1 MELTFFRSCS
11 IKRTLP
17 GFIRLN
23 STSMPLIQSVSRRA
37 KKIVLVFSIVLVS
50 IASFSFVEDYYF
62 EVSKNLDIFSTLYRD
77 VNIYY
82 VDSLQPGE
90 LMKKG
95 ADAMLKSL
103 DPYTVYIPESEIED
117 YRMTHISAEYG
128 GIGALVHERDGQIE
142 ISEVYEGFPAQK
154 ADIRVGDKII
164 SVNGITTQSRKV
176 DDVTEFMKGQ
186 KGTTVK
192 IVVQRE
198 GTAQPLE
205 KTITRDEIKFKNVP
219 YFGMVNDHTGYIKLT
234 QFLENSADEVKQALV
249 TLKQDP
255 KMKSVILDLRGNGG
269 GLLKEAVDIV
279 NLFVDKSQKIVSQ
292 RGKVK
297 EMNMEYYASKTAVDT
312 EIPVVVLVDRG
323 SASASEIVTGAIQ
336 ELDRGVIVGQRT
348 FGKGLVQQTYNLS
361 YNTLLKVT
369 IAKYYTPSGRCIQAL
384 DYTHRNADGSVSKV
398 ADSLITEFKTKGGRV
413 VYDGSGIF
421 PDIYTNPEVYSNLT
435 GALYHNF
442 LFFDYANKYAREH
455 ASIAPAKEFM
465 ISEKDYNDFVA
476 FLDGKKYD
484 YTDKSE
490 KELDSFRKAAEKDK
504 HFDALKTE
512 FEALKKKMA
521 DYKKQDLMN
530 HKSEVKDMLEGEI
543 ASRYYFQKGRLESSF
558 RTDQDLKK
566 ALEVLDNQ
574 PLYTSILKGDGN
586 YKVIGK
592 PGSEAQAKAISE
604 REEDD
609 GLN

>member
-1 MELTFFRSCS
+1 MHWIKSISGRTKKLVLVCS
-11 IKRTLP
+11 IV
-17 GFIRLN
+17 IV
-23 STSMPLIQSVSRRA
+23 SV
-37 KKIVLVFSIVLVS
+37 
-50 IASFSFVEDYYF
+50 ASYSFVEDYYF
-62 EVSKNLDIFSTLYRD
+62 EVSKNLDIFNTLYRD

-82 VDSLQPGE
+82 VDSVQPGE

-95 ADAMLKSL
+95 ADAMLRSL

-142 ISEVYEGFPAQK
+142 ISEIYEGFPAQK
-154 ADIRVGDKII
+154 ADVKVGDKII
-164 SVNGITTQSRKV
+164 SVNGVTTSSRKV

-192 IVVQRE
+192 IVVQRA
-198 GTAQPLE
+198 GVAQPIE

-219 YFGMVNDHTGYIKLT
+219 YFGMANDHTGYIKLT

-255 KMKSVILDLRGNGG
+255 KMKAVILDLRGNGG

-297 EMNMEYYASKTAVDT
+297 EMNMEYFASKTAIDT

-336 ELDRGVIVGQRT
+336 ELDRGVIIGQRT

-398 ADSLITEFKTKGGRV
+398 ADSVITEFKTKGGRV
-413 VYDGSGIF
+413 IFDGSGIF
-421 PDIYTNPEVYSNLT
+421 PDIYTDPESYSNLSNS
-435 GALYHNF
+435 LYRNY
-442 LFFDYANKYAREH
+442 LFFDYATKFVSEH
-455 ASIAPAKEFM
+455 PSIPSAKEFAM
-465 ISEKDYNDFVA
+465 QEMEYQDFVS
-476 FLDGKKYD
+476 FLNGKKYE

-490 KELDSFRKAAEKDK
+490 QELESFRKAAEKDK
-504 HFDALKTE
+504 HFEAMKLEYD
-512 FEALKKKMA
+512 ALKKKMA
-521 DYKKQDLMN
+521 DNKKQDLIN
-530 HKSEVKDMLEGEI
+530 HKTELKEILEGEI

-558 RTDQDLKK
+558 RSDVDLRK

-574 PLYTSILKGDGN
+574 PLYASILKGDGTF
-586 YKVIGK
+586 KVIGK
-592 PGSEAQAKAISE
+592 PGSEAQARANSE
-604 REEDD
+604 RDEDD
-609 GLN
+609 GFH

>member
-1 MELTFFRSCS
+1 MNWIKS
-11 IKRTLP
+11 I
-17 GFIRLN
+17 
-23 STSMPLIQSVSRRA
+23 SRRA
-37 KKIVLVFSIVLVS
+37 KRFILVISIVLVS

-62 EVSKNLDIFSTLYRD
+62 EVSKNLDIFTTLFRD

-82 VDSLQPGE
+82 VDSLQPGD

-95 ADAMLKSL
+95 ADAMLRSL

-154 ADIRVGDKII
+154 ADIHVGDKII
-164 SVNGITTQSRKV
+164 SVNGVTTQSKKV

-186 KGTTVK
+186 KGTSVK
-192 IVVQRE
+192 MVLQRE
-198 GTAQPLE
+198 GVTQPIE
-205 KTITRDEIKFKNVP
+205 KTIVRDEIKFKNVP

-234 QFLENSADEVKQALV
+234 QFLENSADEVKQALT

-297 EMNMEYYASKTAVDT
+297 EMNMEYFASKTAVDT
-312 EIPVVVLVDRG
+312 DIPVVVLVDRG

-336 ELDRGVIVGQRT
+336 ELDRGVIIGQRT

-413 VYDGSGIF
+413 IYDGSGIF
-421 PDIYTNPEVYSNLT
+421 PDIYTDPDSYSNLS
-435 GALYHNF
+435 GALFHNYY
-442 LFFDYANKYAREH
+442 FFDYANKYSREH
-455 ASIAPAKEFM
+455 STIAAAKDFSLSESEYQEFV
-465 ISEKDYNDFVA
+465 S
-476 FLDGKKYD
+476 FLNGKKYE

-490 KELDSFRKAAEKDK
+490 KELDSFKKAAEKDK
-504 HFDALKTE
+504 HFEALKQEYDALK
-512 FEALKKKMA
+512 AKMA
-521 DYKKQDLMN
+521 NYKKQDLIN
-530 HKSEVKDMLEGEI
+530 HKDEVKEILEGEI

-558 RTDQDLKK
+558 RGDQDLKK
-566 ALEVLDNQ
+566 ALEVLDNSA
-574 PLYTSILKGDGN
+574 LYTSILKGDGP

-592 PGSEAQAKAISE
+592 PGSEAQAKANSE